1 MFSQQCFPPGALV
14 WLFLGRRTAEI
25 LFVNSFFFLGFA
37 SGMLKFEFGDLNSS
51 NRHVETSELI
61 EPYAHSH
68 CAGRNMAVASLRFQA
83 LLPLELGPVTSQDGH
98 LKKNKKKQMKTTFS
112 PESKKTTPI
121 EIDSAVFF

>member
-1 MFSQQCFPPGALV
+1 
-14 WLFLGRRTAEI
+14 
-25 LFVNSFFFLGFA
+25 
-37 SGMLKFEFGDLNSS
+37 MLKFEFGDLNSS

-83 LLPLELGPVTSQDGH
+83 LLPLELGPVTSKDGH
-98 LKKNKKKQMKTTFS
+98 LKKKQKKQMKTTFS

>member
-1 MFSQQCFPPGALV
+1 
-14 WLFLGRRTAEI
+14 
-25 LFVNSFFFLGFA
+25 
-37 SGMLKFEFGDLNSS
+37 MLKFEFGDLNSS

-98 LKKNKKKQMKTTFS
+98 LKKKQ
-112 PESKKTTPI
+112 KKTNENYI
-121 EIDSAVFF
+121 LS